1 MISIINKK
9 NEMNIHLS
17 QAAMIAYG
25 KNWSNFSFVIINIL
39 ILILECKS
47 VVVEA

>member
-1 MISIINKK
+1 
-9 NEMNIHLS
+9 MNIHLS
-17 QAAMIAYG
+17 RAAMISYG

-39 ILILECKS
+39 ILLLECKS